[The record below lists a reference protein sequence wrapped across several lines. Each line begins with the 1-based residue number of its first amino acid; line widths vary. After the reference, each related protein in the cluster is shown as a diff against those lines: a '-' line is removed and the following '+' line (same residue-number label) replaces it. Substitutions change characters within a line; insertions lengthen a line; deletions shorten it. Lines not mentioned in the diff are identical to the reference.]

1 MGKSN
6 IDVSIWNFSFQIGPK
21 LHKTLTYLT
30 LDKMT
35 QRAAYSWL
43 YMAYNQNDFI
53 NYKYL

>member
-43 YMAYNQNDFI
+43 YIAYNQNDFI